1 MSTSPSVGQ
10 TNGSAGSSQ
19 KAGQMP
25 VATGAVM
32 CAVRQ
37 PRGRPRVACDVRR
50 AEVYCSLGED
60 RVESMMARRMREELS
75 WKEFDGE
82 ET

>member
-1 MSTSPSVGQ
+1 MSTSPSVGH

-25 VATGAVM
+25 VAMGAVM
-32 CAVRQ
+32 WAVRQ
-37 PRGRPRVACDVRR
+37 PRGRARVACEVSR
-50 AEVYCSLGED
+50 AEVYCSLGEG
-60 RVESMMARRMREELS
+60 RVESIIARTIREELE
-75 WKEFDGE
+75 WKEFEGE